1 VSLLLE
7 RLMGILSLSWLTG
20 PIFDK
25 ELRVSSRRRR
35 NYVLRFAF
43 VAAFTLLMM
52 LIWLEVVAE
61 DSSALYQSSRRAR
74 AGQLI
79 VAFVVWF
86 QFIAAQIVAVVMLST
101 SISDEIYHRTLG
113 LLMTTPVGSFQIVFG
128 KLLSKLLQLVLL
140 LAVTLPL
147 LAIVRVLGGV
157 PWEYVL
163 CGLSV
168 TLTTAV
174 LIGSLSLFLSI
185 FTRKAYSVII
195 TAVFILGVSFALVPL
210 LSALLLDS
218 VVPHRAFLEVLS
230 YLNPFVLLFMATNGL
245 LSAQPMGLQYWP
257 TYCGLALGASA
268 LLLFL
273 ATLLV
278 RRAALRQAVGQGV
291 LLSPS
296 RAGKLAAAGRRGAS
310 ARRVV
315 GPAVLWKERRTPL
328 LGKRRT
334 VTLAGNGLGLALVL
348 FTYALCASRGILDED
363 GVQVSYVVVFVAFG
377 MLYSTVL
384 PATCVTAEKES
395 RTWPL
400 LLTTTVGDWEIAWS
414 KLAGGLRRC
423 LPAWLLLLGHL
434 AIFVSAGIIHVI
446 AIPQFFLLMVWI
458 VFFLSSAGLYFSTR
472 FRHTTTAVV
481 ANIALAAGLWLVG
494 PLLVGIMLSVSGGGH
509 GLFEL
514 CADFNPFVH
523 AVIITGATAN
533 KGGLGL
539 YDWAQG
545 SMRDASSATAWI
557 ALTFV
562 VYTVL
567 ALMFVVRA
575 ATRLRRHPF

>member
-1 VSLLLE
+1 
-7 RLMGILSLSWLTG
+7 MWLTG

-35 NYVLRFAF
+35 NYVLRFVF
-43 VAAFTLLMM
+43 VAAFTLLMV

-61 DSSALYQSSRRAR
+61 DTSVLYQSSRRAH

-79 VAFVVWF
+79 AAFVIWF
-86 QFIAAQIVAVVMLST
+86 QFVAAQVVAVVMLST
-101 SISDEIYHRTLG
+101 SISDEVYHRTLG

-147 LAIVRVLGGV
+147 LAIVRVFGGV

-163 CGLSV
+163 SGLCV
-168 TLTTAV
+168 TLTTSI
-174 LIGSLSLFLSI
+174 LLGSLSLFFSI

-195 TAVFILGVSFALVPL
+195 TTVFVLGLLFALTPL
-210 LSALLLDS
+210 LARLLLNS
-218 VVPHRAFLEVLS
+218 VVPSSVFRDVL
-230 YLNPFVLLFMATNGL
+230 YRLNPFVLLFSATRGL
-245 LSAQPMGLQYWP
+245 MSAQPMGFRYWP
-257 TYCGLALGASA
+257 VYCGLALGASV
-268 LLLFL
+268 LLLSF

-278 RRAALRQAVGQGV
+278 RRAALRQAVGQT
-291 LLSPS
+291 LLLPGS
-296 RAGKLAAAGRRGAS
+296 RVGKLISGGQRDERT
-310 ARRVV
+310 RRVV
-315 GPAVLWKERRTPL
+315 GPAVLWKERRASL
-328 LGKRRT
+328 LGKRKA
-334 VTLAGNGLGLALVL
+334 VTLAGIGLAATLVL
-348 FTYALCASRGILDED
+348 FTYALCASRGVLDEKQ
-363 GVQVSYVVVFVAFG
+363 VQGSYMVIFVAVG

-400 LLTTTVGDWEIAWS
+400 LLTTTVGNWEIVWS
-414 KLAGGLRRC
+414 KLAGNLRRC
-423 LPAWLLLLGHL
+423 LPQWLLLVVHL
-434 AIFVSAGIIHVI
+434 LIFVSAGIVHAI
-446 AIPQFFLLMVWI
+446 AIPQFLLLVVWV

-494 PLLVGIMLSVSGGGH
+494 PLLLGIMFSLRRGAH
-509 GLFEL
+509 RPWEL
-514 CADFNPFVH
+514 YMDFNPIVQ
-523 AVIITGATAN
+523 AVVVAGATAN

-539 YDWAQG
+539 YEWAQG

-557 ALTFV
+557 ALTFL
-562 VYTVL
+562 VYTVI
-567 ALMFVVRA
+567 ALIFIVRA
-575 ATRLRRHPF
+575 AARVRRHPF